1 MRISLSGTQKRWINA
16 NELVR
21 DGGTDIVFATRKEA
35 GDPRSVSTPSDFSI
49 SRHRALSLLRY
60 LDFSTIQ
67 TFL

>member
-1 MRISLSGTQKRWINA
+1 MRIGLSGTQKRWINA

-49 SRHRALSLLRY
+49 KHRALSLLRY

-67 TFL
+67 TFP